1 MLDDGECAKA
11 VHFQFVNPVG
21 IIERSG
27 PLQERH
33 WLEIHHLPFT
43 AFTRIMICGT
53 HFGANSR
60 IAGLLTGNWKAREI
74 RPFALLRRLSE
85 RQPSLPI
92 SSQNL
97 HNAGMSIVVFE
108 GFHCGHADEDRIGE
122 GLRLLFGK
130 CGKFSGKVFCQ
141 CGHGVLAFPQ

>member
-1 MLDDGECAKA
+1 MLDYSECSEA
-11 VHFQFVNPVG
+11 VVFQFENPVRVM
-21 IIERSG
+21 EWQG

-43 AFTRIMICGT
+43 AFTGIMIGGT

-108 GFHCGHADEDRIGE
+108 GFHCGHGDENRIGE

-130 CGKFSGKVFCQ
+130 CGKFSGKLL
-141 CGHGVLAFPQ
+141 G

>member
-1 MLDDGECAKA
+1 MLDYGECSKA

-21 IIERSG
+21 IIEGSG
-27 PLQERH
+27 PFQERH

-74 RPFALLRRLSE
+74 RPFALLSRLLELQSSLTISSYN
-85 RQPSLPI
+85 RQNASVPI
-92 SSQNL
+92 SE
-97 HNAGMSIVVFE
+97 F
-108 GFHCGHADEDRIGE
+108 DRF
-122 GLRLLFGK
+122 L
-130 CGKFSGKVFCQ
+130 
-141 CGHGVLAFPQ
+141 